1 MTVGARASIRW
12 VLGELALRGHCG
24 WGLQGRRAWPGEE
37 QVRTVPGMEVAFAHA
52 PHWKELSVLRKS
64 QVARVRGTVKEKGEQ
79 YKQRAERAGADCQA
93 CGC

>member
-1 MTVGARASIRW
+1 
-12 VLGELALRGHCG
+12 
-24 WGLQGRRAWPGEE
+24 
-37 QVRTVPGMEVAFAHA
+37 MEVAFAHA

-79 YKQRAERAGADCQA
+79 YKQRAERAGADSQA